1 MPWHAEQDVT
11 HSSGRIS
18 PKQNAQGNSTILI
31 ALAMAFAV
39 AGGAILTTLGTM
51 GFDGLV
57 DNAGLSRTT
66 LSARQYEQA
75 NSIAT
80 LDRTLTNVGVE
91 LASLKAKVEKS
102 SGTEAGDRIAKFGG
116 ELETVKRGMRHLATD
131 IGNIDRRVE
140 AINAGPPAMWRRSTR
155 SPGWTPT

>member
-31 ALAMAFAV
+31 ALVMAIAV
-39 AGGAILTTLGTM
+39 AGGAILTTIGTIA
-51 GFDGLV
+51 FDGLV

-66 LSARQYEQA
+66 LSARQYEHA

-80 LDRTLTNVGVE
+80 LDRTLHNLGTE
-91 LASLKAKVEKS
+91 PASLKPKLV
-102 SGTEAGDRIAKFGG
+102 T
-116 ELETVKRGMRHLATD
+116 
-131 IGNIDRRVE
+131 
-140 AINAGPPAMWRRSTR
+140 
-155 SPGWTPT
+155 

>member
-31 ALAMAFAV
+31 ALVMAFAV

-80 LDRTLTNVGVE
+80 LDRTLTNVGTE
-91 LASLKAKVEKS
+91 LASLKAKVEKF
-102 SGTEAGDRIAKFGG
+102 SGTEAGDRLAKFGG
-116 ELETVKRGMRHLATD
+116 ELEIVKRGMRHLPGGT
-131 IGNIDRRVE
+131 GNNPRHRRAV
-140 AINAGPPAMWRRSTR
+140 NARV
-155 SPGWTPT
+155 